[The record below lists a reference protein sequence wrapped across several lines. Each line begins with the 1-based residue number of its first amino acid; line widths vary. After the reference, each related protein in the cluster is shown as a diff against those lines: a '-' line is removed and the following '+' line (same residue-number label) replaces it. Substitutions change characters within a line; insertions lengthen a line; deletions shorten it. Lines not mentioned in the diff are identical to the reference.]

1 MDLKNTYKQM
11 TNVDIEEQKQLWN
24 ERGKGYYGEF
34 LVFERLYS
42 LIKGNCKILMN
53 LNVPVDNKKT
63 TEIDLLMIHETGIYV
78 FEVKH
83 YKGTIYGDEEGNV
96 WTQYFRTTKNSVFKN
111 PILQNYYH
119 VDAVKKLFPDVPVK
133 SVIVFTNE
141 DCDLRINLNSSDVLV
156 TTLSNL
162 YIDLQRY
169 TGSMLW
175 KYNLQNID
183 SMFELV
189 YKYSSLSEYVLID
202 GDSKPFKNWVDPC
215 INMLLEK
222 KNELE
227 SERVQTVV
235 ERNRL
240 KLFKIITSM
249 CGVGVAIICII
260 CSFLIVNNVKED
272 YEEKLYRA
280 QESYNSE
287 LEKFKQNFL
296 HVDEINNSYIK
307 QVNDYVDVSNI
318 SIIDLKDNSVS
329 FKATLTINNDVYGIS
344 LNENSKYIVMDN
356 NGKVY
361 EYNVFG
367 KHLKYNRYANL
378 FGKGIRTTGNL
389 ATIQFYDIN
398 KSSIDYIKLTNISL
412 FKNDVNR
419 MAIKDGLELELY
431 EK

>member
-1 MDLKNTYKQM
+1 M
-11 TNVDIEEQKQLWN
+11 
-24 ERGKGYYGEF
+24 
-34 LVFERLYS
+34 
-42 LIKGNCKILMN
+42 
-53 LNVPVDNKKT
+53 
-63 TEIDLLMIHETGIYV
+63 
-78 FEVKH
+78 
-83 YKGTIYGDEEGNV
+83 
-96 WTQYFRTTKNSVFKN
+96 
-111 PILQNYYH
+111 
-119 VDAVKKLFPDVPVK
+119 
-133 SVIVFTNE
+133 
-141 DCDLRINLNSSDVLV
+141 
-156 TTLSNL
+156 
-162 YIDLQRY
+162 
-169 TGSMLW
+169 
-175 KYNLQNID
+175 
-183 SMFELV
+183 V
-189 YKYSSLSEYVLID
+189 YKYSSLSEDVLID
-202 GDSKPFKNWVDPC
+202 GVSKPFKNWVDPC

-227 SERVQTVV
+227 SERVQTIV

-240 KLFKIITSM
+240 KNFKIITSI

-272 YEEKLYRA
+272 YEDKLYRA

-307 QVNDYVDVSNI
+307 QVNDYVDVSNV

-356 NGKVY
+356 NGEVY

-367 KHLKYNRYANL
+367 QHLKYNRYANL
-378 FGKGIRTTGNL
+378 LGKGIRTTGNL

-419 MAIKDGLELELY
+419 TTIKDSLELELY